1 VPFFLSKIREV
12 VVSAR
17 DQFNL
22 KVA

>member
-17 DQFNL
+17 YQFNL